1 MKIGS
6 SAKSIRFSGGDGE
19 DRGYS
24 GSVEAAEEFGL
35 GRVFEPI
42 YVAPSAFGLLVARDG
57 V

>member
-6 SAKSIRFSGGDGE
+6 SAKGIGCSRGDGE
-19 DRGYS
+19 DRGHS
-24 GSVEAAEEFGL
+24 GLVEAVGEFGL

-42 YVAPSAFGLLVARDG
+42 CVAPPAFGLLVARDG